1 MVYFIYILYYKN
13 EIYLDV
19 PTKEEAFDHLMRSI
33 IKIALFPFTLFDNIT
48 VHFIKKIYNNI
59 L

>member
-1 MVYFIYILYYKN
+1 MIKDDNLNYI
-13 EIYLDV
+13 DV